1 MRYCLYRDVHTG
13 KYDCNYA
20 DVVNN
25 TVVCTSKECKYGS
38 SVYET
43 FENSL
48 DDEDIVDY
56 PRIEENPWIDLKL
69 DEFLGKQVSY
79 GSMG

>member
-1 MRYCLYRDVHTG
+1 MRYCFYRDVHTG

-38 SVYET
+38 ELYGKSVYEI

-56 PRIEENPWIDLKL
+56 PRIEENPWVDLKL
-69 DEFLGKQVSY
+69 DELLGK
-79 GSMG
+79 